1 MSKTI
6 KVKAPASIANLA
18 CGFDVLGLAINEP
31 FDTIELEMLDERK
44 VEIASIEGYNSLS
57 YDSNK
62 NVVGPVLHAILN
74 SIEKPV
80 GFRVRIR
87 KGIAPGSGIGS
98 SAASAAAAAFAANT
112 LLGNRFSS
120 TEMVAFAMEGEK
132 LASGSAHADNVAPA
146 LLGGITLVRGYD
158 PLDVVPLAVP
168 AELYAVVL
176 HPEIVVK
183 TIEARKVLPES
194 IPLKDAIRQWG
205 NLGGLVAGLHS
216 GNYELIGRSLTDYV
230 AEPKRANLIPGFFDL
245 KRAAMENGAL
255 GAGISGSGPSVFALC
270 KGEVN
275 AMRVCNAM
283 EFTMR
288 VTGVGFKTHISAINR
303 NGTTVC

>member
-205 NLGGLVAGLHS
+205 NLGGLVAGCTP
-216 GNYELIGRSLTDYV
+216 EL
-230 AEPKRANLIPGFFDL
+230 RADRP
-245 KRAAMENGAL
+245 
-255 GAGISGSGPSVFALC
+255 ISNRLC
-270 KGEVN
+270 
-275 AMRVCNAM
+275 C
-283 EFTMR
+283 
-288 VTGVGFKTHISAINR
+288 
-303 NGTTVC
+303 